1 MQYLIDWSQTKNG
14 EKTGL
19 GGGFAYGK
27 TAKDAIKNYLVKGTY
42 FDAPVVTEKEY
53 NNRKTVK
60 NDNGDAIGYSVKL
73 GDGSI
78 INAIIYGLRA
88 TEYCTLRA
96 YDITL

>member
-14 EKTGL
+14 KKTGL

-27 TAKDAIKNYLVKGTY
+27 TAKDAIENYLVTGVNS
-42 FDAPVVTEKEY
+42 DAPVVTEKEY
-53 NNRKTVK
+53 SKRKTVK
-60 NDNGDAIGYSVKL
+60 NDNGEPIGYSVEL

-78 INAIIYGLRA
+78 ISAIIYGLRA